1 MAILCHPI
9 HRDII
14 TTMQFR
20 PQDMHLAAMLDNLF
34 TNLPR
39 ELSSWKHGIKYDD
52 TIDEF
57 GADEARDDG
66 NELVIEFMEHAI
78 VTAVSFIKQV
88 PPQEICR
95 LMIKYQD
102 GILVLTPKERN
113 RVTSIM
119 PWMERPTA
127 PTDYYMIRK
136 MFCKDAKMISIN
148 RLMSSFN
155 RFSLSIIATE
165 KHQLALDASG
175 LPARRTWKIRK
186 MVTPSKVVL
195 LVYALFAGIMFIGLL
210 SQDIP
215 SARFNPP
222 QVLKEEI
229 PSPPVALKVKVSR
242 SSMPMTPISHHW
254 STVRQA
260 PEVSSI
266 AVVKTL
272 QKEMQPV
279 AAKDTTESDDIRVAA
294 GSKLK
299 NLRVVIKKRAVEGLV
314 DFKKG
319 YIDLVEND
327 DFFL

>member
-14 TTMQFR
+14 TTLQFR
-20 PQDMHLAAMLDNLF
+20 PQDMHLAAMLENLF

-95 LMIKYQD
+95 LMIEYQD
-102 GILVLTPKERN
+102 GILVLTPEERN

-119 PWMERPTA
+119 PWMERSTA

-136 MFCKDAKMISIN
+136 IFCKDAKMSSIN

-155 RFSLSIIATE
+155 RFSMSIVATE
-165 KHQLALDASG
+165 EHQLALDASG

-186 MVTPSKVVL
+186 MMTPSKVVL
-195 LVYALFAGIMFIGLL
+195 LVYALFAGVMFIGLL

-215 SARFNPP
+215 SPRFNPP
-222 QVLKEEI
+222 QVLREEMPI
-229 PSPPVALKVKVSR
+229 PPVASKVKASNCD
-242 SSMPMTPISHHW
+242 MPFTPIHHNW
-254 STVRQA
+254 GVVRRA
-260 PEVSSI
+260 PEVSNI
-266 AVVKTL
+266 DLKAL
-272 QKEMQPV
+272 QKKMQPIT
-279 AAKDTTESDDIRVAA
+279 AKDTIKSDGIRVAA
-294 GSKLK
+294 ESKLK
-299 NLRVVIKKRAVEGLV
+299 NLRVVIKKRSVEGLV
-314 DFKKG
+314 GFKKG